1 MIIITG
7 FGMGDHAETGSER
20 MKMYPPELK
29 YNHEH
34 TWLKLEGKDLGR
46 VGITQFAQEQLKTV
60 VFVELPEM
68 GTETTYLDPFGL
80 IESVKATN
88 DLYSPATGEVVEV
101 NHDLENEPGLVNQDP
116 YGKGWMIVIRLT
128 KPADLDLLIS
138 ADEYQALIGGKAA
151 Q

>member
-1 MIIITG
+1 
-7 FGMGDHAETGSER
+7 
-20 MKMYPPELK
+20 MYPQELK

-34 TWLKLEGKDLGR
+34 TWLKMEGDSLGR

-60 VFVELPEM
+60 VFVELPEV
-68 GTETTYLDPFGL
+68 GTAVSYLEPFGL

-101 NHDLENEPGLVNQDP
+101 NQDLSSEPGLVNEDP

-128 KPADLDLLIS
+128 KPSDLDLLIS
-138 ADEYQALIGGKAA
+138 AGEYQDIISGKAA
-151 Q
+151 